1 MRRLGFVLLLVSC
14 AAGPKRTDPA
24 TARLKDT
31 PADKAAAQNDA
42 DRDLQAEGNERRW
55 GFEEARRRREQA
67 RKKSGSGAGTEA
79 TAAEAPA
86 PASGVSLTP
95 APPAKAPA
103 PNGARDPGVTP
114 PPER

>member
-1 MRRLGFVLLLVSC
+1 MRRLGFVLLLVAC
-14 AAGPKRTDPA
+14 AAGPRRTDPA

-42 DRDLQAEGNERRW
+42 DRDLEAQGNERRW
-55 GFEEARRRREQA
+55 GFEEARRRREEA
-67 RKKSGSGAGTEA
+67 RKKPGG
-79 TAAEAPA
+79 AAEPGTGEAPP

-95 APPAKAPA
+95 ASGPKAP
-103 PNGARDPGVTP
+103 PPPKGARDPGVTP